1 MSSVLKNKILKPFLK
16 FTKNLSSNKL
26 HMSLLKGVLELETLE
41 LEENALME
49 LLDLPTWLLL
59 RKAYCTNVVAKIH
72 WTKLK
77 THPVFISIDLVN
89 IELQALNEPRPAS
102 QSPIANYR
110 GGSGKYGFSDKVID
124 GVTIQVNSV
133 FIEFFAQAF
142 QGSVE
147 LSRFCVLSKSP
158 NWQNCLL
165 NLSTLTMPQYDSI
178 LIFKE
183 VSWESARI
191 VADGLLTEL
200 HGTPVRLITNQ
211 SRVRL
216 TMKKRLSDGSLISS
230 RIRLILDDILW
241 VFTLSQVEAAIVFAR
256 SLEHSI
262 RLANEQSKR
271 FAAEKAKRQTVTLVS
286 SSETQSL
293 VNNSYSNNNNGGNT
307 NYTTNSNIYPTVV
320 VRNTKCTWDYANA
333 VNMFHQYDVL
343 ETSYHLIVNRT
354 ELNFC
359 DETKEKIR
367 LNPNIVPNGS
377 MRVNLTTLSVDW
389 YPYHLDFSPELPW
402 PGCRDFYSARDN
414 WLRGINPIHFTYGG
428 RRVFSTNSPTVSTD
442 NQFVILDCGLLQTVN
457 TSILQSVGIL
467 RLVDITVSCV
477 SYPNSVLKPG
487 DPSTSF
493 SKSSQID
500 KTFRDNNNNARIK
513 AEIPIDKNIFIGSDK
528 LLHNLPDTSSF
539 LTIEFKNHYCVD
551 DTPSSSSSNQ
561 SLPCSL
567 FCQINPFYINFDPDT
582 VIWLNIFLL
591 ALQLNL
597 STFLS
602 GRDTNH
608 PSKQPNRLFD
618 LNRYHVRLEA
628 LMPRLIFS
636 LFGQSNRHTNSSN
649 WIGPHALILQSD
661 QIIIQSLAAPISSHV
676 ADCLK
681 KLLDNLQ
688 LSYGQYDTSCMSN
701 NPFISQ
707 AVPHKSPDLSKFQK
721 LVQSAT
727 ELHNLCPV
735 SFKNFEEQFWC
746 IHCPNVWSEFLTIID
761 MTTYNSVHLVNNDHR
776 INDCIIYR
784 QSLIE
789 SLPLTI
795 WSLMPIDVSVPSTV
809 INKNQ
814 PFNHSPISLIIDID
828 NKLIPMDSKS
838 SSSHMINQSV
848 DQCPIKISLG
858 STDQLYTNR
867 ILLSRLIKFSTMN
880 SEKLRIPDTLDQ
892 IIFLYYIYQQISYV
906 QTRLYLDYQEFTQI
920 TESRSTLSVSP
931 RSNHN
936 HHKLLYCVGFSTLR
950 SIELDVNVCHE
961 NEIRMKQVSSP
972 SFTENNIDTSLPN
985 TPNVSATSVNF
996 FPNKSLST
1004 ALLSSSSSPSSL
1016 TKSSHNPTPLSA
1028 ATVLPLSSQT
1038 SLRHHHPMFTPS
1050 WDSLSLK
1057 TERSVLDSSKLNRTN
1072 LRRSMRGRINSSDDS
1087 PQSLLQNDCD
1097 CSIGTTDSINNNS
1110 NRCTNKLVN
1119 SDLPSPKRFLIKRK
1133 THSTVTFVNKN
1144 NECNAV
1150 DRNKESQN
1158 KPLSEQDLFMLNPVA
1173 DGVRANNSSKNN
1185 ISQQFS
1191 ISSDLSE
1198 LQSTSSSMGDWT
1210 KPYEV
1215 LSNLNSSCTYQTD
1228 DMLWPPLNHQHL
1240 LNSSSFLLS
1249 PDEIGSELLDVDV
1262 FAPYT
1267 SNTPDAA
1274 TATTT
1279 TTGLT
1284 AAMEQYQE
1292 PKSEENITDH
1302 DRYRQ
1307 WKKSNISSVIIQL
1320 AGFSFEADAM
1330 NLETRFWIVF
1340 KSLQLFMKPE
1350 ESLHCSIAS
1359 SRAEPD
1365 QKQHNK
1371 FVQSDYLWSV
1381 FLSFGG
1387 DPTVG
1392 LTKLKPT
1399 TSDIYPWL
1407 YANAS
1412 LLKNWR
1418 LIIPS
1423 NIQQLFIHVWHQI
1436 GGHENINPLNSSL
1449 CSSIHEVSVD
1459 NNDNNDPINS
1469 PPRCSIRLL
1478 LKQGNLS
1485 LKLESGAN
1493 ENPEQLKLFRQGLI
1507 IELTEYGVFQI
1518 GFEKCTLNM
1527 EQNNM
1532 ECVNH
1537 YRNRAKSIDN
1547 ELLSSYSPVNIPS
1560 AFHNILI
1567 NRYAFENKILKDKIE
1582 ALTNELMKLR
1592 SMHNA

>member
-1 MSSVLKNKILKPFLK
+1 
-16 FTKNLSSNKL
+16 
-26 HMSLLKGVLELETLE
+26 MSLLKGVLELETIE

-59 RKAYCTNVVAKIH
+59 RKAHCTNVVAKIH

-77 THPVFISIDLVN
+77 THPVLISIDHIN
-89 IELQALNEPRPAS
+89 IELQALDEPRPAS
-102 QSPIANYR
+102 QSPTANYR

-165 NLSTLTMPQYDSI
+165 NLSTLTLPQYDSI
-178 LIFKE
+178 LMFKE

-200 HGTPVRLITNQ
+200 HGTPVKLITNQ

-271 FAAEKAKRQTVTLVS
+271 FAAEKAKFFYLSKISWIFIHFT
-286 SSETQSL
+286 
-293 VNNSYSNNNNGGNT
+293 
-307 NYTTNSNIYPTVV
+307 
-320 VRNTKCTWDYANA
+320 
-333 VNMFHQYDVL
+333 FVL
-343 ETSYHLIVNRT
+343 EI
-354 ELNFC
+354 
-359 DETKEKIR
+359 K

-377 MRVNLTTLSVDW
+377 MRVNLTILSIDW
-389 YPYHLDFSPELPW
+389 YPYHLDLSPELPW
-402 PGCRDFYSARDN
+402 PGCREFHSARDN
-414 WLRGINPIHFTYGG
+414 WLKGINPIHFTYGG
-428 RRVFSTNSPTVSTD
+428 RKVFSTNSSTVSTD

-477 SYPNSVLKPG
+477 SYPNFVLKPG
-487 DPSTSF
+487 DPSTLF
-493 SKSSQID
+493 SKSSQTN
-500 KTFRDNNNNARIK
+500 KTFFDNNNSARIK
-513 AEIPIDKNIFIGSDK
+513 AEIPIDKNLFIGSDK

-539 LTIEFKNHYCVD
+539 LTIEFKNYYCVD
-551 DTPSSSSSNQ
+551 NTPSPSSSNQ

-582 VIWLNIFLL
+582 VIWLNTFLL
-591 ALQLNL
+591 ALQSNL
-597 STFLS
+597 STFLC
-602 GRDTNH
+602 GRDMKN
-608 PSKQPNRLFD
+608 PSNQSNRLFD

-661 QIIIQSLAAPISSHV
+661 QIIVQSLAAPISSHV

-688 LSYGQYDTSCMSN
+688 LSYGQYDTSCMGN

-727 ELHNLCPV
+727 ELHSLCP
-735 SFKNFEEQFWC
+735 NFEEQFWC
-746 IHCPNVWSEFLTIID
+746 IHCPNVWSEFLTIVD
-761 MTTYNSVHLVNNDHR
+761 MTTYHSVHLTNNDHR
-776 INDCIIYR
+776 INDCVIYR

-795 WSLMPIDVSVPSTV
+795 WSLIPINISMPSTV
-809 INKNQ
+809 INDNQ
-814 PFNHSPISLIIDID
+814 PLNHSPISLIIDID

-848 DQCPIKISLG
+848 DQYPIKFSLG
-858 STDQLYTNR
+858 STDQLHTNR
-867 ILLSRLIKFSTMN
+867 ILLSRLIKISTMN

-906 QTRLYLDYQEFTQI
+906 QTRLCLDYQAFTQI
-920 TESRSTLSVSP
+920 TESRSTLSISP
-931 RSNHN
+931 QSNHN
-936 HHKLLYCVGFSTLR
+936 YHKLLCCVGFSTLR
-950 SIELDVNVCHE
+950 SIELDVNVCHHQE

-972 SFTENNIDTSLPN
+972 SFTENNIDTSLQN
-985 TPNVSATSVNF
+985 TPNVSATCVNF

-1004 ALLSSSSSPSSL
+1004 TSLSSSSSPSFS
-1016 TKSSHNPTPLSA
+1016 TKFSHNLTPLSA
-1028 ATVLPLSSQT
+1028 AAMLPLSSQT
-1038 SLRHHHPMFTPS
+1038 SLCRHHSMFTPS

-1057 TERSVLDSSKLNRTN
+1057 TEGSVLDSSKSNRTN
-1072 LRRSMRGRINSSDDS
+1072 LRKSMRGRINSSDDS
-1087 PQSLLQNDCD
+1087 PQFLSQNDSD
-1097 CSIGTTDSINNNS
+1097 RGIGTTNGANNNS

-1119 SDLPSPKRFLIKRK
+1119 SDLSSPKMLLMKRK
-1133 THSTVTFVNKN
+1133 THSTVTFVNKK
-1144 NECNAV
+1144 NECNGV
-1150 DRNKESQN
+1150 DRNKQSQN

-1173 DGVRANNSSKNN
+1173 DGIWANNSSTNN

-1191 ISSDLSE
+1191 ISSDLSD
-1198 LQSTSSSMGDWT
+1198 LQSISSSMDDWT

-1215 LSNLNSSCTYQTD
+1215 LSNLNSSCTYQTN

-1240 LNSSSFLLS
+1240 PNSSSFLLS
-1249 PDEIGSELLDVDV
+1249 PDEI
-1262 FAPYT
+1262 
-1267 SNTPDAA
+1267 
-1274 TATTT
+1274 
-1279 TTGLT
+1279 
-1284 AAMEQYQE
+1284 AAMEKYHE

-1302 DRYRQ
+1302 DRFRR
-1307 WKKSNISSVIIQL
+1307 WKKSNMSSVIIQL
-1320 AGFSFEADAM
+1320 TGFSFEADAM
-1330 NLETRFWIVF
+1330 NLETRLWIVF

-1350 ESLHCSIAS
+1350 ESFHCSIAS

-1365 QKQHNK
+1365 PKQHDE
-1371 FVQSDYLWSV
+1371 FVQSDYLWSI

-1387 DPTVG
+1387 DPTLEV
-1392 LTKLKPT
+1392 TKLKLPT
-1399 TSDIYPWL
+1399 SYIYPWL
-1407 YANAS
+1407 YANAT
-1412 LLKNWR
+1412 LLKDWR

-1423 NIQQLFIHVWHQI
+1423 NIQQLFIH
-1436 GGHENINPLNSSL
+1436 
-1449 CSSIHEVSVD
+1449 
-1459 NNDNNDPINS
+1459 
-1469 PPRCSIRLL
+1469 
-1478 LKQGNLS
+1478 
-1485 LKLESGAN
+1485 
-1493 ENPEQLKLFRQGLI
+1493 LFLQQGLI

-1518 GFEKCTLNM
+1518 AFDKCTVNM
-1527 EQNNM
+1527 EQVNNM

-1537 YRNRAKSIDN
+1537 YRNRTMSIDKK
-1547 ELLSSYSPVNIPS
+1547 LLSFYSPVNTPS
-1560 AFHNILI
+1560 DFHNILI

>member
-216 TMKKRLSDGSLISS
+216 TMKKRLS
-230 RIRLILDDILW
+230 
-241 VFTLSQVEAAIVFAR
+241 E
-256 SLEHSI
+256 
-262 RLANEQSKR
+262 
-271 FAAEKAKRQTVTLVS
+271 
-286 SSETQSL
+286 
-293 VNNSYSNNNNGGNT
+293 
-307 NYTTNSNIYPTVV
+307 
-320 VRNTKCTWDYANA
+320 
-333 VNMFHQYDVL
+333 
-343 ETSYHLIVNRT
+343 
-354 ELNFC
+354 
-359 DETKEKIR
+359 IR

-389 YPYHLDFSPELPW
+389 YPYHLEFSPELPW
-402 PGCRDFYSARDN
+402 PGCREFYSARDN

-493 SKSSQID
+493 SKSSQIN

-597 STFLS
+597 LRFQSTFLS

-661 QIIIQSLAAPISSHV
+661 QIIVQSLAAPISSHV

-727 ELHNLCPV
+727 ELHSLCPV

-920 TESRSTLSVSP
+920 TESLSTLSVSP
-931 RSNHN
+931 QSNHN
-936 HHKLLYCVGFSTLR
+936 HYKLLYCVGFSTLR

-972 SFTENNIDTSLPN
+972 SFTENNVDTSLPN

-1016 TKSSHNPTPLSA
+1016 TKFSHNPTPLSA

-1057 TERSVLDSSKLNRTN
+1057 TEGSVLDSSKLNRTN
-1072 LRRSMRGRINSSDDS
+1072 LRRSMGGRINSSDDS

-1133 THSTVTFVNKN
+1133 THSTVTFVNKK

-1158 KPLSEQDLFMLNPVA
+1158 KHLSEQDLFMLNPVA
-1173 DGVRANNSSKNN
+1173 DGVWANNSSKNN

-1191 ISSDLSE
+1191 ISSDLSD
-1198 LQSTSSSMGDWT
+1198 LQSTSSSMDDWT

-1274 TATTT
+1274 TTT

-1302 DRYRQ
+1302 DRFRQ

-1407 YANAS
+1407 YANAT

-1449 CSSIHEVSVD
+1449 CSSIHGVSVD

-1493 ENPEQLKLFRQGLI
+1493 ENPEQLKLFRQLFLQQGLI

-1518 GFEKCTLNM
+1518 GFEKCTSNM
-1527 EQNNM
+1527 EQNNK

-1537 YRNRAKSIDN
+1537 CRNRAKSIDN

>member
-216 TMKKRLSDGSLISS
+216 TMKKRLS
-230 RIRLILDDILW
+230 
-241 VFTLSQVEAAIVFAR
+241 E
-256 SLEHSI
+256 
-262 RLANEQSKR
+262 
-271 FAAEKAKRQTVTLVS
+271 
-286 SSETQSL
+286 
-293 VNNSYSNNNNGGNT
+293 
-307 NYTTNSNIYPTVV
+307 
-320 VRNTKCTWDYANA
+320 
-333 VNMFHQYDVL
+333 
-343 ETSYHLIVNRT
+343 
-354 ELNFC
+354 
-359 DETKEKIR
+359 IR

-389 YPYHLDFSPELPW
+389 YPYHLEFSPELPW
-402 PGCRDFYSARDN
+402 PGCREFYSARDN

-493 SKSSQID
+493 SKSSQIN

-661 QIIIQSLAAPISSHV
+661 QIIVQSLAAPISSHV

-727 ELHNLCPV
+727 ELHSLCP
-735 SFKNFEEQFWC
+735 NFEEQFWC

-920 TESRSTLSVSP
+920 TESLSTLSVSP
-931 RSNHN
+931 QSNHN
-936 HHKLLYCVGFSTLR
+936 HYKLLYCVGFSTLR

-972 SFTENNIDTSLPN
+972 SFTENNVDTSLPN

-1016 TKSSHNPTPLSA
+1016 TKFSHNPTPLSA

-1057 TERSVLDSSKLNRTN
+1057 TEGSVLDSSKLNRTN
-1072 LRRSMRGRINSSDDS
+1072 LRRSMGGRINSSDDS

-1133 THSTVTFVNKN
+1133 THSTVTFVNKK

-1158 KPLSEQDLFMLNPVA
+1158 KHLSEQDLFMLNPVA
-1173 DGVRANNSSKNN
+1173 DGVWANNSSKNN

-1191 ISSDLSE
+1191 ISSDLSD
-1198 LQSTSSSMGDWT
+1198 LQSTSSSMDDWT

-1274 TATTT
+1274 TTT

-1302 DRYRQ
+1302 DRFRQ

-1407 YANAS
+1407 YANAT

-1449 CSSIHEVSVD
+1449 CSSIHGVSVD

-1493 ENPEQLKLFRQGLI
+1493 ENPEQLKLFRQLFLQQGLI

-1518 GFEKCTLNM
+1518 GFEKCTSNM
-1527 EQNNM
+1527 EQNNK

-1537 YRNRAKSIDN
+1537 CRNRAKSIDN

>member
-216 TMKKRLSDGSLISS
+216 TMKKRLS
-230 RIRLILDDILW
+230 
-241 VFTLSQVEAAIVFAR
+241 E
-256 SLEHSI
+256 
-262 RLANEQSKR
+262 
-271 FAAEKAKRQTVTLVS
+271 
-286 SSETQSL
+286 
-293 VNNSYSNNNNGGNT
+293 
-307 NYTTNSNIYPTVV
+307 
-320 VRNTKCTWDYANA
+320 
-333 VNMFHQYDVL
+333 
-343 ETSYHLIVNRT
+343 
-354 ELNFC
+354 
-359 DETKEKIR
+359 IR

-389 YPYHLDFSPELPW
+389 YPYHLEFSPELPW
-402 PGCRDFYSARDN
+402 PGCREFYSARDN

-493 SKSSQID
+493 SKSSQIN

-661 QIIIQSLAAPISSHV
+661 QIIVQSLAAPISSHV

-727 ELHNLCPV
+727 ELHSLCPV

-920 TESRSTLSVSP
+920 TESLSTLSVSP
-931 RSNHN
+931 QSNHN
-936 HHKLLYCVGFSTLR
+936 HYKLLYCVGFSTLR

-972 SFTENNIDTSLPN
+972 SFTENNVDTSLPN

-1016 TKSSHNPTPLSA
+1016 TKFSHNPTPLSA

-1057 TERSVLDSSKLNRTN
+1057 TEGSVLDSSKLNRTN
-1072 LRRSMRGRINSSDDS
+1072 LRRSMGGRINSSDDS

-1133 THSTVTFVNKN
+1133 THSTVTFVNKK

-1158 KPLSEQDLFMLNPVA
+1158 KHLSEQDLFMLNPVA
-1173 DGVRANNSSKNN
+1173 DGVWANNSSKNN

-1191 ISSDLSE
+1191 ISSDLSD
-1198 LQSTSSSMGDWT
+1198 LQSTSSSMDDWT

-1274 TATTT
+1274 TTT

-1302 DRYRQ
+1302 DRFRQ

-1407 YANAS
+1407 YANAT

-1449 CSSIHEVSVD
+1449 CSSIHGVSVD

-1518 GFEKCTLNM
+1518 GFEKCTSNM
-1527 EQNNM
+1527 EQNNK

-1537 YRNRAKSIDN
+1537 CRNRAKSIDN

>member
-216 TMKKRLSDGSLISS
+216 TMKKRLS
-230 RIRLILDDILW
+230 
-241 VFTLSQVEAAIVFAR
+241 E
-256 SLEHSI
+256 
-262 RLANEQSKR
+262 
-271 FAAEKAKRQTVTLVS
+271 
-286 SSETQSL
+286 
-293 VNNSYSNNNNGGNT
+293 
-307 NYTTNSNIYPTVV
+307 
-320 VRNTKCTWDYANA
+320 
-333 VNMFHQYDVL
+333 
-343 ETSYHLIVNRT
+343 
-354 ELNFC
+354 
-359 DETKEKIR
+359 IR

-389 YPYHLDFSPELPW
+389 YPYHLEFSPELPW
-402 PGCRDFYSARDN
+402 PGCREFYSARDN

-493 SKSSQID
+493 SKSSQIN

-597 STFLS
+597 LRFQSTFLS

-661 QIIIQSLAAPISSHV
+661 QIIVQSLAAPISSHV

-727 ELHNLCPV
+727 ELHSLCP
-735 SFKNFEEQFWC
+735 NFEEQFWC

-920 TESRSTLSVSP
+920 TESLSTLSVSP
-931 RSNHN
+931 QSNHN
-936 HHKLLYCVGFSTLR
+936 HYKLLYCVGFSTLR

-972 SFTENNIDTSLPN
+972 SFTENNVDTSLPN

-1016 TKSSHNPTPLSA
+1016 TKFSHNPTPLSA

-1057 TERSVLDSSKLNRTN
+1057 TEGSVLDSSKLNRTN
-1072 LRRSMRGRINSSDDS
+1072 LRRSMGGRINSSDDS

-1133 THSTVTFVNKN
+1133 THSTVTFVNKK

-1158 KPLSEQDLFMLNPVA
+1158 KHLSEQDLFMLNPVA
-1173 DGVRANNSSKNN
+1173 DGVWANNSSKNN

-1191 ISSDLSE
+1191 ISSDLSD
-1198 LQSTSSSMGDWT
+1198 LQSTSSSMDDWT

-1274 TATTT
+1274 TTT

-1302 DRYRQ
+1302 DRFRQ

-1407 YANAS
+1407 YANAT

-1449 CSSIHEVSVD
+1449 CSSIHGVSVD

-1518 GFEKCTLNM
+1518 GFEKCTSNM
-1527 EQNNM
+1527 EQNNK

-1537 YRNRAKSIDN
+1537 CRNRAKSIDN